1 MSLCDKEYGYET
13 ALKAN
18 QELPWQSVGA
28 SLTLKCHFKTEI
40 YFFYWKLDLKLI
52 PDPIRS
58 QFGLSHTVTLK
69 SAVVECEH
77 ILSSSAEI

>member
-18 QELPWQSVGA
+18 QELPWQSAGA

-40 YFFYWKLDLKLI
+40 YSFFIGNW
-52 PDPIRS
+52 
-58 QFGLSHTVTLK
+58 T
-69 SAVVECEH
+69 
-77 ILSSSAEI
+77 